1 MEQLRRQNKKKSIAE
16 IIDDFSNQN
25 LWKEKFHEAK
35 ILVEWDKLYGNIF
48 SRYTDDIYFKNK
60 TIYIKI
66 NSSSLKNELNYQK
79 SNLIEKLNQS
89 IGEKII
95 SKKIIK

>member
-16 IIDDFSNQN
+16 IIDDFLNQN

-48 SRYTDDIYFKNK
+48 SRYTDYIYFKNK

-66 NSSSLKNELNYQK
+66 NSSSLKNELNYHK

-95 SKKIIK
+95 NKIIIK